1 MEKQQQIFGGGVAVI
16 TGAGSGIGEGLAR
29 HAATLGMK
37 VVLAD
42 ISLARSEAVAQEI
55 RAAGGEALSI
65 ETDVSDPTAL
75 DRLAASVHER
85 WGDVRL
91 LVNNAGIETL
101 GFSWELSVA
110 DWERTLGVNIHGV
123 IHGVRAFAPRMIA
136 SGKPAFIANV
146 SSVGGLSMMPLQ
158 TSYILSKHAVLSYS
172 ECLSMEMQLINSAVQ
187 VSAILPGLVATR
199 IFGDASSSPADM
211 ATQHRELMHGM
222 LQDAGISPREAA
234 SRIFTQIADGEF
246 WVSTHPEMTA
256 EFARNRAAHLA
267 GLQRPQVTP
276 EVLAILGKLDGGTTT

>member
-1 MEKQQQIFGGGVAVI
+1 MDRQLQAFGGGVAVI

-42 ISLARSEAVAQEI
+42 ISLARIEAVAAEI
-55 RAAGGEALSI
+55 RGGGAETLTV
-65 ETDVSDPTAL
+65 ETDVCDPAAL
-75 DRLAASVHER
+75 DRLAASVHEH

-101 GFSWELSVA
+101 GFSWELSAA

-136 SGKPAFIANV
+136 SGKPAYIANV
-146 SSVGGLSMMPLQ
+146 SSIGGLSMMPLQ

-172 ECLSMEMQLINSAVQ
+172 ECLSMEMQLINSAVR

-199 IFGDASSSPADM
+199 IFDDAKSSPADM
-211 ATQHRELMHGM
+211 AVQHRGLMHGM

-234 SRIFTQIADGEF
+234 SRILTQIADGEF

-256 EFARNRAAHLA
+256 EFARNRAAHLS

-276 EVLAILGKLDGGTTT
+276 ELLAILGKVDGGANT

>member
-42 ISLARSEAVAQEI
+42 ISRARNEAVAQDI
-55 RAAGGEALSI
+55 RAGGGEALTV
-65 ETDVSDPTAL
+65 ETDVSDPAAL
-75 DRLAASVHER
+75 DRLAARVHEH
-85 WGDVRL
+85 WGDVRV

-101 GFSWELSVA
+101 GFSWELSAA
-110 DWERTLGVNIHGV
+110 DWERTLGINIHGV

-136 SGKPAFIANV
+136 SGKPGFIANV
-146 SSVGGLSMMPLQ
+146 SSIGGLSMMPLQ

-199 IFGDASSSPADM
+199 IFDDASSGSADI
-211 ATQHRELMHGM
+211 AAQHRELMHGM
-222 LQDAGISPREAA
+222 LQDGGISPREAA

-256 EFARNRAAHLA
+256 ECARNRAAHLV

-276 EVLAILGKLDGGTTT
+276 EMLAILGKADGGTNT

>member
-42 ISLARSEAVAQEI
+42 ISRARNEAVAQEI
-55 RAAGGEALSI
+55 RAGGGEALTI
-65 ETDVSDPTAL
+65 ETDVSDPAAL

-101 GFSWELSVA
+101 GFSWELSAA

-136 SGKPAFIANV
+136 SGKQAFIANV
-146 SSVGGLSMMPLQ
+146 SSIGGLSMMPLQ

-199 IFGDASSSPADM
+199 IFDDASSGSADM
-211 ATQHRELMHGM
+211 AAQHRELMHGM
-222 LQDAGISPREAA
+222 LQDGGISPREAA
-234 SRIFTQIADGEF
+234 SRIFAQIADGEF

-256 EFARNRAAHLA
+256 ECARNRAAHLV

-276 EVLAILGKLDGGTTT
+276 EMLAILGKADGGTTK

>member
-42 ISLARSEAVAQEI
+42 ISRARNEAVAQEI
-55 RAAGGEALSI
+55 RAGGGEALTV
-65 ETDVSDPTAL
+65 ETDVSDPAAL
-75 DRLAASVHER
+75 DRLAARVHEH

-101 GFSWELSVA
+101 GFSWELSAA
-110 DWERTLGVNIHGV
+110 DWERTLGINIHGV

-136 SGKPAFIANV
+136 SGKPGFIANV
-146 SSVGGLSMMPLQ
+146 SSIGGLSMMPLQ

-199 IFGDASSSPADM
+199 IFDDASSGSADI
-211 ATQHRELMHGM
+211 AAQHRELMHGM
-222 LQDAGISPREAA
+222 LQDGGISPREAA
-234 SRIFTQIADGEF
+234 SRIFTRIADGEF

-256 EFARNRAAHLA
+256 ECARNRAAHLV

-276 EVLAILGKLDGGTTT
+276 EMLAILGKADGGTNT

>member
-1 MEKQQQIFGGGVAVI
+1 M
-16 TGAGSGIGEGLAR
+16 IGRAAR
-29 HAATLGMK
+29 N
-37 VVLAD
+37 
-42 ISLARSEAVAQEI
+42 EAVAQEI
-55 RAAGGEALSI
+55 RAGGGEALTV
-65 ETDVSDPTAL
+65 ETDVSDPAAL
-75 DRLAASVHER
+75 DRLAARVHEH
-85 WGDVRL
+85 WGDVRV

-101 GFSWELSVA
+101 GFSWELSAA

-136 SGKPAFIANV
+136 SGKPGFIANV
-146 SSVGGLSMMPLQ
+146 SSIGGLSMMPLQ

-199 IFGDASSSPADM
+199 IFDDASSGSADI
-211 ATQHRELMHGM
+211 AAQHRDLMHGM
-222 LQDAGISPREAA
+222 LRDGGISPREAA
-234 SRIFTQIADGEF
+234 SRIFTRIADGEF

-256 EFARNRAAHLA
+256 ECARNRAAHLV

-276 EVLAILGKLDGGTTT
+276 EMLAILGKADGGTNT

>member
-42 ISLARSEAVAQEI
+42 ISRARNEAVAQEI
-55 RAAGGEALSI
+55 RAGGGEALTV
-65 ETDVSDPTAL
+65 ETDVSDPAAL
-75 DRLAASVHER
+75 DRLAARVHEH
-85 WGDVRL
+85 WGDVRV

-101 GFSWELSVA
+101 GFSWELSAA
-110 DWERTLGVNIHGV
+110 DWERTLGINIHGV

-136 SGKPAFIANV
+136 SGKPGFIANV
-146 SSVGGLSMMPLQ
+146 SSIGGLSMMPLQ

-199 IFGDASSSPADM
+199 IFDDASSGSADI
-211 ATQHRELMHGM
+211 AAQHRELMHGM
-222 LQDAGISPREAA
+222 LQDGGISPREAA

-256 EFARNRAAHLA
+256 ECARNRAAHLV

-276 EVLAILGKLDGGTTT
+276 EMLAILGKADGGTNT